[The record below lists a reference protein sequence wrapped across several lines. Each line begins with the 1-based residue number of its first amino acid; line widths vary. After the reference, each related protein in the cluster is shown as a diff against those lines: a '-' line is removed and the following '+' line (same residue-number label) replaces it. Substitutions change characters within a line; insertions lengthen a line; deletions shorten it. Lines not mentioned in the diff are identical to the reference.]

1 MTDIITLENIDVTFK
16 QGKQV
21 VNAVKNVN
29 LNVEKGDVF
38 GVVGYSGAGK
48 STLVRTINL
57 LQKPTSGTVKV
68 NGTLLFADNKQ
79 QISNKELQKQRRS
92 IGMIFQHFNL
102 LNETTVVDNVAFA
115 LRHSSLSDKEI
126 EEKALN
132 LLKLVGLEDK
142 AKFYPIQL
150 SGGEQ
155 QRVAIARALANDPEI
170 LISDESTS
178 ALDPRTTNQI
188 LDLLK
193 ELNAKLGLTIV
204 LITHEMD
211 AVKRIANK
219 IAIMEHGVIIEKGK
233 LRDVYLRPKEELS
246 RQFVGGSLAAI
257 ETLKA
262 FNLGNLSPDQK
273 LFQLVFSAAN
283 VTKSII
289 LELYKELGL
298 DVSMLYGNIEVLESE
313 PVGTMFILAKGE
325 LDKLDKV
332 ADYLKKE
339 NVEVTRID
347 ERGIWND

>member
-79 QISNKELQKQRRS
+79 QISNKELQKQRRN

-298 DVSMLYGNIEVLESE
+298 DVSMLYGNIEVLESD
-313 PVGTMFILAKGE
+313 VGTMFILAKGE
-325 LDKLDKV
+325 PDKLDKV

>member
-233 LRDVYLRPKEELS
+233 LRDVYL
-246 RQFVGGSLAAI
+246 VGGSLAAI

-298 DVSMLYGNIEVLESE
+298 DVSMFV
-313 PVGTMFILAKGE
+313 
-325 LDKLDKV
+325 
-332 ADYLKKE
+332 
-339 NVEVTRID
+339 
-347 ERGIWND
+347 